1 MTVFYR
7 ITLPD
12 VLNAL
17 QDSNIWL
24 YCSFVYDGFNCLDI
38 DHLYG
43 SKIIDSTLYLC
54 ITDREDISVKGAS
67 TDPEDAL
74 DKYSI
79 DDLASYIENGTS
91 EIIQN
96 YIDEYAINTPLYDK
110 WAPMILSN
118 GYKFTDIVDDYI
130 KFEDWR

>member
-38 DHLYG
+38 EHLYG
-43 SKIIDSTLYLC
+43 SQIIDSTLYLC

-79 DDLASYIENGTS
+79 DDLASYIENGTP
-91 EIIQN
+91 EIIRN
-96 YIDEYAINTPLYDK
+96 YIDEYTIPTP
-110 WAPMILSN
+110 
-118 GYKFTDIVDDYI
+118 
-130 KFEDWR
+130 

>member
-38 DHLYG
+38 THLFG
-43 SKIIDSTLYLC
+43 SKVIDSTLYLC
-54 ITDREDISVKGAS
+54 ITDGEYISVKGAS
-67 TDPEDAL
+67 TNPEDAL

-79 DDLASYIENGTS
+79 DDLSSYIEQCTPD
-91 EIIQN
+91 IIRN
-96 YIDEYAINTPLYDK
+96 YIDEYAIHAPLYDK

-130 KFEDWR
+130 KLEDWR